1 MFLRTLRIN
10 LRTQKQG
17 KKFEEMQT
25 DRRLASLILD
35 RLIIGP
41 IFPWLLLH
49 IIFIFSV
56 SSFGEN
62 RKFPEIFSSRSFVTN

>member
-1 MFLRTLRIN
+1 MFLLSSVQLLRFFQKSLAIFLLMFLRTLRIN

-41 IFPWLLLH
+41 IFP
-49 IIFIFSV
+49 
-56 SSFGEN
+56 
-62 RKFPEIFSSRSFVTN
+62 